1 MEATGFFTKSEII
14 KGEYKPTELDNYKA
28 SVDFLIVGVGNRY
41 EIFVQRPID
50 IKENRSIKK
59 INNNSYFVTEKALES
74 LKANHSW
81 ACDF

>member
-1 MEATGFFTKSEII
+1 MNATAFFTKSEII
-14 KGEYKPTELDNYKA
+14 KGEYKPTELDIYKA
-28 SVDFLIVGVGNRY
+28 SVDFLIVSVGNRY
-41 EIFVQRPID
+41 EILVQNPIN

-59 INNNSYFVTEKALES
+59 INEISYLVTEKALES